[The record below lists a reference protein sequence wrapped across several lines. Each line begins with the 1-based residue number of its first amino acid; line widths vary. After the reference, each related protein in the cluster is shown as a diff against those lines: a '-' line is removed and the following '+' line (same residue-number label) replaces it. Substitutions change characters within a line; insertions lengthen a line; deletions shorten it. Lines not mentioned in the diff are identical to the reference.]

1 MYVVEHSYWMV
12 SLPDDGSDVVKDAS
26 FTEYIDDLKII
37 DPKSYEVPDSL
48 KHILRPY
55 QVEGFQ
61 WLNTL
66 CDKGFG
72 GILADEM
79 GLANPCSLSRCS
91 CLDISGIPAR
101 WATAALAHR

>member
-1 MYVVEHSYWMV
+1 M
-12 SLPDDGSDVVKDAS
+12 
-26 FTEYIDDLKII
+26 
-37 DPKSYEVPDSL
+37 PDSL

-79 GLANPCSLSRCS
+79 GLGKSVQLIALLLSRYQRNTGEMGDGS
-91 CLDISGIPAR
+91 
-101 WATAALAHR
+101 LAHR

>member
-1 MYVVEHSYWMV
+1 MV
-12 SLPDDGSDVVKDAS
+12 SCPDDGSDVVKDAS

-79 GLANPCSLSRCS
+79 GL
-91 CLDISGIPAR
+91 G
-101 WATAALAHR
+101 